1 MSLVVDEHRHYL
13 SDRVRLDAFRTAIQQ
28 MVKPG
33 DVVVDLGSGTGI
45 LGFFACEAGAARV
58 YAIESD
64 GVVQLARALARAN
77 GFSDRLT
84 FVPGLSTQVDL
95 PEPVDVIVTDQIGHV
110 GFDAGLCEYLPDARR
125 RFLRDGGVTVP
136 SSLTIFVA
144 AVEAPDLFAQ
154 VAFWS
159 GRPADLDFSP
169 ARSWAVNTGYP
180 ATYSSNQLLGAP
192 APLTRFAWSAEA
204 ARPFKERVV
213 LRVTRE
219 GVLHGLGAWFEAQ
232 LSESVTLTNSPLAE
246 RRIRRS
252 QEYFPIDRPV
262 DLAEGDEV
270 TVAMAIDPVEIV
282 VSWDVTVARSG
293 QVRASFRHST
303 WSGML
308 ISAEELRRTR
318 TDFIP
323 RLTPRGIARRTVL
336 ELCDGARPLAD
347 VERETYSRHR
357 ALFRSSAEA
366 SAFVAEVVTR
376 YAD

>member
-1 MSLVVDEHRHYL
+1 
-13 SDRVRLDAFRTAIQQ
+13 
-28 MVKPG
+28 
-33 DVVVDLGSGTGI
+33 
-45 LGFFACEAGAARV
+45 
-58 YAIESD
+58 
-64 GVVQLARALARAN
+64 
-77 GFSDRLT
+77 
-84 FVPGLSTQVDL
+84 
-95 PEPVDVIVTDQIGHV
+95 
-110 GFDAGLCEYLPDARR
+110 
-125 RFLRDGGVTVP
+125 
-136 SSLTIFVA
+136 
-144 AVEAPDLFAQ
+144 
-154 VAFWS
+154 
-159 GRPADLDFSP
+159 
-169 ARSWAVNTGYP
+169 
-180 ATYSSNQLLGAP
+180 
-192 APLTRFAWSAEA
+192 
-204 ARPFKERVV
+204 
-213 LRVTRE
+213 
-219 GVLHGLGAWFEAQ
+219 
-232 LSESVTLTNSPLAE
+232 
-246 RRIRRS
+246 
-252 QEYFPIDRPV
+252 V